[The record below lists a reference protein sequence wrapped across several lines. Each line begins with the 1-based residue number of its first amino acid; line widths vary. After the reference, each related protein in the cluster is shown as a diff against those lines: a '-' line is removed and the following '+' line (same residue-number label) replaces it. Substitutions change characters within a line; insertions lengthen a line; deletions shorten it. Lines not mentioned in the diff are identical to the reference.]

1 MAKKEIIIAGVGGQG
16 IVSAG
21 GMLAEAAA
29 IYENHEALMGCAY
42 GSEARGTF
50 TKSEV
55 IIDDKRIAF
64 PEVQKADIVVVLH
77 QIAYDRYFDKVEE
90 GTRLI
95 YDSDSITPRESKAEQ
110 IGAPIT
116 SLAESIGAVGSQNMI
131 ALGILSSYEG
141 MVGEE
146 PLEKLIDKKFAAKPK
161 VAERNRKALKVGR
174 QAACAH
180 SV

>member
-1 MAKKEIIIAGVGGQG
+1 MTKKEIIIAGVGGQG

-29 IYENHEALMGCAY
+29 IFEHHEALMGCAY

-77 QIAYDRYFDKVEE
+77 QIAYDRYADKLGS
-90 GTRLI
+90 GTKLL
-95 YDSDSITPRESKAEQ
+95 YDSDCITPRNSEARQ
-110 IGAPIT
+110 IGVPIS
-116 SLAESIGAVGSQNMI
+116 SLALQAGASGSQNMI
-131 ALGILSSYEG
+131 ALGILSAYEG
-141 MVGEE
+141 IVGIE

-161 VAERNRKALKVGR
+161 VAERNKNALKIGR
-174 QAACAH
+174 QAAE
-180 SV
+180 SSPV